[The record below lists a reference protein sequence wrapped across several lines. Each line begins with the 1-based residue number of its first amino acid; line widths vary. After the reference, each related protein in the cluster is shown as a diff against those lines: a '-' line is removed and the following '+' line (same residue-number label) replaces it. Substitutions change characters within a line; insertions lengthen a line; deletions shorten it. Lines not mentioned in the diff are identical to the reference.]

1 MNEVKNQVIT
11 VTIPVT
17 VNAEDMWSNVFGSGW
32 EYSSVPITVKYGAGC
47 DWEHMGTALVT
58 IGEDEEDRQT
68 RNLTVMDLAE
78 AYGKLIAMGYHHCG
92 APLSLDDMDACASF
106 DILQVAVFGELVY
119 G

>member
-17 VNAEDMWSNVFGSGW
+17 VNAEDMWSNVFGGGW
-32 EYSSVPITVKYGAGC
+32 EYSSVRITVKYGVGAN
-47 DWEHMGTALVT
+47 WQTIGTATVT
-58 IGEDEEDRQT
+58 IGDDAEERKT
-68 RNLTVMDLAE
+68 ATLTVQDLAE

-92 APLSLDDMDACASF
+92 APIELDDMDSCSSF
-106 DILQVAVFGELVY
+106 DVLQMAVFGELVY